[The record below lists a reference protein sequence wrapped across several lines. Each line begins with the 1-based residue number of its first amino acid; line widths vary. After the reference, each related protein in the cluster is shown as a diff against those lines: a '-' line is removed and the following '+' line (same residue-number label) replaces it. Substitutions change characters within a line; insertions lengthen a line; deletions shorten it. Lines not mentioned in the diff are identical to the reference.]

1 MPARMTSVPAATM
14 PGHREHN
21 AVRMNAKGDVIKQ
34 KDSAKGKCS

>member
-1 MPARMTSVPAATM
+1 MPARMTSVPCRPM